1 MIPAFVS
8 PRTLPDGKVRKEG
21 GVGGQGVGAYGGS
34 PSASVHFFLLIPKLY
49 FPLFW
54 FEASNSVFFH
64 DLQRSMHQNDADKC
78 RNFPV
83 HTAWV
88 VVAFWAHFLQLSS
101 IQIQLGINAHIRNH
115 QSTTGICVW
124 LLILCCL
131 WICPKRTAGII
142 ADLDDCVDLLA
153 LGVVWLCLG
162 VQLICVW
169 LGFWRVQCTPQCKPP
184 RLAV

>member
-1 MIPAFVS
+1 MEARLRQVIQ
-8 PRTLPDGKVRKEG
+8 L
-21 GVGGQGVGAYGGS
+21 
-34 PSASVHFFLLIPKLY
+34 FLLIPKLF

-54 FEASNSVFFH
+54 LEASNSVFFH

-131 WICPKRTAGII
+131 WICPKRTAGIT
-142 ADLDDCVDLLA
+142 ADLDDRVDLLA
-153 LGVVWLCLG
+153 LGVVWLCFG
-162 VQLICVW
+162 VHLICGVS
-169 LGFWRVQCTPQCKPP
+169 LV
-184 RLAV
+184 RLLDGPVHTTLIITASCSLVMDFVA